1 MLPEGDGLKTVG
13 VTFGD
18 GAREPSVPCATPL
31 CAGGLGGPILGNA
44 SPPATDTILLDT
56 VAPVA
61 RLGRVTV
68 TVRRDDAAVFD
79 AAAST
84 DSSPVT
90 PSGVDFPATTWDF
103 ADGTPVA
110 TGSRVAHAFTRIGTF
125 VGTLRVRD
133 RAGNVS
139 AARSFTVTVDPRAG
153 ETIDGFG
160 SVAGVRGSAAFALSQ
175 ITVSARYVHSRL
187 SGSILL
193 EGVASRPGPLVASIR
208 RTPRGTALLTVRRAV
223 GAGSFTRGM
232 RLPPTLL
239 PGVYR
244 LDVAG
249 PGGTLAG
256 TLTLRPPRE
265 GVASSANVTLR
276 GGPRAR
282 FVLAARPIPRL
293 RSKVTVTW
301 AQAGRRLGTVRAGSG
316 RVVTAGLPAGATA
329 RAGTLTATLRAGTAV
344 VAVASARV
352 G

>member
-1 MLPEGDGLKTVG
+1 M
-13 VTFGD
+13 
-18 GAREPSVPCATPL
+18 
-31 CAGGLGGPILGNA
+31 
-44 SPPATDTILLDT
+44 
-56 VAPVA
+56 
-61 RLGRVTV
+61 
-68 TVRRDDAAVFD
+68 
-79 AAAST
+79 
-84 DSSPVT
+84 
-90 PSGVDFPATTWDF
+90 
-103 ADGTPVA
+103 
-110 TGSRVAHAFTRIGTF
+110 
-125 VGTLRVRD
+125 RD

-276 GGPRAR
+276 GGPGPGLSSPPAR
-282 FVLAARPIPRL
+282 SRGSAAR
-293 RSKVTVTW
+293 
-301 AQAGRRLGTVRAGSG
+301 
-316 RVVTAGLPAGATA
+316 
-329 RAGTLTATLRAGTAV
+329 
-344 VAVASARV
+344 
-352 G
+352 